1 LLAVGIETEYGT
13 NKDPEKLEPLAEQLK
28 QMIDQYVQ
36 EMINES
42 NSAREHS
49 DRL

>member
-1 LLAVGIETEYGT
+1 MRAVGIETEYGT

-36 EMINES
+36 ELINEC
-42 NSAREHS
+42 NNTREHT
-49 DRL
+49 DGL